1 MVFFMYLL
9 ALLSIEEYGV
19 SSLVG
24 GKVSDLTRGTD
35 WHTILLCLAGT
46 KCLLVGWSMTRTCC
60 GNQQSR

>member
-24 GKVSDLTRGTD
+24 GKVSDLTRGYRLAYDSSLPSGWNEVPTCRLVD
-35 WHTILLCLAGT
+35 DQNLL
-46 KCLLVGWSMTRTCC
+46 R
-60 GNQQSR
+60 